1 MELTRW
7 QHGRVQ
13 LLSPS
18 GSVAIAVA
26 PLNTCG
32 VCYEDAADREY
43 IALEHCGHVYC
54 AQCLGHYVHLKIA
67 RGIVHPL
74 CCQPESEM
82 AVCGREISRGD
93 IAKVAP
99 PPLWAKYQRFAF
111 LRSSSGAR
119 ECPFCGHLQVFE
131 LSAAAS
137 SPPMCECQACH
148 RTYCFEHS
156 AAHGAG
162 VTCEQFEREAAAA
175 HHKSRETIAKIARRC
190 PRCQSPIEKRG
201 GCDRM
206 CCAVCASNFCWR
218 CGAAIDDDGDA
229 SGDAHACLKVE
240 AHDDDDHVAHMQRRS
255 CGSMVVSVALA
266 PVLLLLAVLAAVAH
280 ALKRVLKHNS
290 NR

>member
-18 GSVAIAVA
+18 GSVAITVA

-82 AVCGREISRGD
+82 AVCGREIARGD

-131 LSAAAS
+131 LSAAS
-137 SPPMCECQACH
+137 PPPMCECQACH

-156 AAHGAG
+156 AAHGAD

-190 PRCQSPIEKRG
+190 PRCQSPIEKCG

-218 CGAAIDDDGDA
+218 CGAAIDDD
-229 SGDAHACLKVE
+229 
-240 AHDDDDHVAHMQRRS
+240 
-255 CGSMVVSVALA
+255 
-266 PVLLLLAVLAAVAH
+266 VLLLLAVLAAVAH
-280 ALKRVLKHNS
+280 ALMRVLKRDS